1 MADINLARILDI
13 DAQILDIDIGKLTDY
28 KLHLA
33 VDSGKGQPLDDY
45 IKDNAGPEE
54 GSRWRGWQESYRG
67 RDRWKRRYILSF
79 MQVYPEGRD
88 IWLFGGI
95 FEVLERPNKEKN
107 WYVVKLTE
115 QGKEYIGRLKIK
127 YSSGRN
133 KYLLLENSYPKL
145 KFHEILRAPYSGIPF
160 SGYENISLDFPQLA
174 SIINANREDW
184 RTALVNHKGIY
195 VIFDKETGKKYVG
208 SAYGNQGIWSRW
220 CCYVGNFHGN
230 NKELQALFKENKE
243 EDMLEII
250 ERKDSHDYAMAN
262 FRFTLIEC
270 WPFKTDDS
278 AIIHRENF
286 WKEALISR
294 GDYGYNAN

>member
-1 MADINLARILDI
+1 MAEINL
-13 DAQILDIDIGKLTDY
+13 AQILDIDIDKLPDY
-28 KLHLA
+28 NLHLA
-33 VDSGKGQPLDDY
+33 QAGPREPLEDY
-45 IKDNAGPEE
+45 IWDNAGPGKV
-54 GSRWRGWQESYRG
+54 GSRWKGWQEWRG
-67 RDRWKRRYILSF
+67 EDGKGPDRWKNCTYILSF
-79 MQVYPEGRD
+79 MRVYREGND

-95 FEVLERPNKEKN
+95 FEKLGFDEEN
-107 WYVVKLTE
+107 WRYDVKLTE
-115 QGKEYIGRLKIK
+115 QGKEHIGRLKI
-127 YSSGRN
+127 
-133 KYLLLENSYPKL
+133 SYHNRAQKVYRKLGIVYPEL
-145 KFHEILRAPYSGIPF
+145 KFHEILRAPYSGILF

-208 SAYGNQGIWSRW
+208 SAYGNNGIWSRW
-220 CCYVGNFHGN
+220 CCYVWSLHGN
-230 NKELQALFKENKE
+230 NKELKALFKEDKGQSK
-243 EDMLEII
+243 MLEIFK
-250 ERKDSHDYAMAN
+250 RKDPLDYAMAN

-286 WKEALISR
+286 WKEALLSR

>member
-1 MADINLARILDI
+1 MAEINL
-13 DAQILDIDIGKLTDY
+13 AQILDIGELTDY

-33 VDSGKGQPLDDY
+33 QAGPRQPLEDY
-45 IKDNAGPEE
+45 IGDNAGPGKV
-54 GSRWRGWQESYRG
+54 GSRWKGWQEWRG
-67 RDRWKRRYILSF
+67 EHGEGPDRWKNCTYILSF
-79 MQVYPEGRD
+79 IRVYLEGND

-95 FEVLERPNKEKN
+95 FEKLGFDEEN
-107 WYVVKLTE
+107 WRYDVKLTE

-127 YSSGRN
+127 YSSSRPN
-133 KYLLLENSYPKL
+133 YLLLEKFYPKL
-145 KFHEILRAPYSGIPF
+145 KFHEILKAPYSGIPF
-160 SGYENISLDFPQLA
+160 SGYENISLDFPQLT
-174 SIINANREDW
+174 SIINAGRDDW

-208 SAYGNQGIWSRW
+208 SAYGDNGIWSRW
-220 CCYVGNFHGN
+220 CRYVWSLHGN
-230 NKELQALFKENKE
+230 NKELKALFKENKGQSK
-243 EDMLEII
+243 MLEIFK
-250 ERKDSHDYAMAN
+250 RKDSHDYAMAN

-286 WKEALISR
+286 WKEALLSR